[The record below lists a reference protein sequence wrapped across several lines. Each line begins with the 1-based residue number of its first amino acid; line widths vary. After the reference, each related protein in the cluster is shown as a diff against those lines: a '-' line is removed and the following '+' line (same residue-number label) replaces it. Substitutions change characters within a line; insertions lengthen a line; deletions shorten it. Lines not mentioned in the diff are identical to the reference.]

1 MRIHFA
7 GSAAAAVL
15 LAAAGWALPAGQ
27 AAAATIDCASGPV
40 DRSGFVQSSYDCS
53 GVYGGSSADD
63 AQGLFGH
70 SGWAE
75 HGTIMI
81 PKKGFSGGSDGGLDI
96 AGGNL
101 SGGWSIDAGLL
112 DAYESVMLVLMGG
125 KKKSPDMMAYLV
137 DAAEGTYDSP
147 FLNGKKAKQLKISG
161 FMLFLGPERQVG
173 PPGGE
178 DPGYDGNGDYPA
190 PVPLPAAGL
199 LMLGALGGLGLLARR
214 RRRAA

>member
-1 MRIHFA
+1 MVL
-7 GSAAAAVL
+7 AVV
-15 LAAAGWALPAGQ
+15 GWAGPG
-27 AAAATIDCASGPV
+27 AAATIDCASGPV

-53 GVYGGSSADD
+53 GVQGAASPDA

-70 SGWAE
+70 SGWAG
-75 HGTIMI
+75 HGAIAI
-81 PKKGFSGGSDGGLDI
+81 PKKNFSGASDGGLSI
-96 AGGNL
+96 TGGNL

-112 DAYESVMLVLMGG
+112 DAYESVMLVLTGG

-137 DAAEGTYDSP
+137 DAEGGTYDSP
-147 FLNGKKAKQLKISG
+147 FLKGKKAKPQKITG
-161 FMLFLGPERQVG
+161 FMLFLGPEREDAPLARVA
-173 PPGGE
+173 PE
-178 DPGYDGNGDYPA
+178 ADPGYDGNGDYPA